1 MDTEKY
7 ILDLKRWMSA
17 QGYTQRDI
25 AERLSVSQPS
35 VANLLN
41 GKKPFGKLNAYRW
54 QEAFGISASW
64 LMTGEGEMLV
74 GGKEPSVGGSHN
86 TVTGDHNVV
95 GSGVQVH
102 AGAEGEL
109 QSLRQQNEALTRSL
123 DRLTVSLDRLT
134 RQMDLLMSDRLE
146 VKQRHNDSG

>member
-1 MDTEKY
+1 MNVSEMLKKY
-7 ILDLKRWMSA
+7 FRDAGISQKEMSA
-17 QGYTQRDI
+17 KLGVTQGY
-25 AERLSVSQPS
+25 
-35 VANLLN
+35 VALMLN
-41 GKKPFGKLNAYRW
+41 GKQPFGRTAAKKW
-54 QEAFGISASW
+54 QEAFGINASW

-74 GGKEPSVGGSHN
+74 EDKKSAVDGSHN

-102 AGAEGEL
+102 TGAEGEL

-134 RQMDLLMSDRLE
+134 RQMDILMADRLE
-146 VKQRHNDSG
+146 VKQRHKDSG

>member
-1 MDTEKY
+1 M
-7 ILDLKRWMSA
+7 
-17 QGYTQRDI
+17 TQMKI
-25 AERLSVSQPS
+25 AERLGTSQAYVNAMLCGRKEFGR
-35 VANLLN
+35 VAA
-41 GKKPFGKLNAYRW
+41 KKW

-74 GGKEPSVGGSHN
+74 GCKEPSVGGSHN

>member
-1 MDTEKY
+1 MNVSET
-7 ILDLKRWMSA
+7 LKKHFRDAGVTQKDISA
-17 QGYTQRDI
+17 KLGVTQGY
-25 AERLSVSQPS
+25 
-35 VANLLN
+35 VALMLN
-41 GKKPFGKLNAYRW
+41 GKQPFGRAAAKKW

-74 GGKEPSVGGSHN
+74 GGQKPMVEGSHN

-134 RQMDLLMSDRLE
+134 RQVDLLMSDRLE